1 MNRFQSVLSSRK
13 LQKALPWIAG
23 GVLALGVITFLQ
35 VLNSPD
41 KEAAPTQQNVA
52 AQVAKEPKTV
62 PPEPEAKKLV
72 TQFLNT
78 AVDRDGS
85 MAVARKKLDAAW
97 KISSPNVR
105 GGLTKREWLT
115 GNIPVVP
122 YDVSSVERAP
132 VRLDWSYPN
141 EASFAV
147 MLLPKGN
154 KSAEKPQTF
163 FITVKKFGK
172 GANARWMVDYFAPY
186 APPVVP
192 DAMTD

>member
-1 MNRFQSVLSSRK
+1 VNRFQSVLSSRK
-13 LQKALPWIAG
+13 LQQALPWIAG

-35 VLNSPD
+35 VLNRPED
-41 KEAAPTQQNVA
+41 DPVPTQRVA

-62 PPEPEAKKLV
+62 PPSPEARRLV
-72 TQFLNT
+72 SQFLNT

-85 MAVARKKLDAAW
+85 EAVARRKLDAAW
-97 KISSPNVR
+97 KISSPNIR

-122 YDVSSVERAP
+122 YDVSNVERAP
-132 VRLDWSYPN
+132 VRLDWSYPT

-147 MLLPKGN
+147 MLLPKDG
-154 KSAEKPQTF
+154 SSEKPQTF

-186 APPVVP
+186 APPVIP
-192 DAMTD
+192 DALTD

>member
-1 MNRFQSVLSSRK
+1 MNRFQSLLSSRK
-13 LQKALPWIAG
+13 LQRALPWIAG

-41 KEAAPTQQNVA
+41 EKAAPTQNGP

-62 PPEPEAKKLV
+62 PPSPEARRIV
-72 TQFLNT
+72 NQFLNT

-85 MAVARKKLDAAW
+85 MLAARRKLNAAW
-97 KISSPNVR
+97 NISGPNIR
-105 GGLTKREWLT
+105 GGLTKKEWLT

-122 YDVSSVERAP
+122 YDVSNVERAP
-132 VRLDWSYPN
+132 VRLDWSYPS

-147 MLLPKGN
+147 MLLPKNG
-154 KSAEKPQTF
+154 SSEKPQTF

-186 APPVVP
+186 APPVVR
-192 DAMTD
+192 DTLND

>member
-1 MNRFQSVLSSRK
+1 VNRFQSVLSSRK
-13 LQKALPWIAG
+13 LQQALPWIAG

-35 VLNSPD
+35 VLNRPEQ
-41 KEAAPTQQNVA
+41 EAVPPTQNRP
-52 AQVAKEPKTV
+52 AQIAKEPKTV
-62 PPEPEAKKLV
+62 PPSPEARRLV
-72 TQFLNT
+72 SQFLNT

-85 MAVARKKLDAAW
+85 EAVARRKLDRAW
-97 KISSPNVR
+97 QISSPNVR

-122 YDVSSVERAP
+122 YDVSNVDRAP
-132 VRLDWSYPN
+132 VRLDWSYAT

-147 MLLPKGN
+147 MLLPKNG
-154 KSAEKPQTF
+154 SAEKPQTF

-172 GANARWMVDYFAPY
+172 GPKARWMVDYFAPY
-186 APPVVP
+186 APPVIP

>member
-1 MNRFQSVLSSRK
+1 VNRFQSVLSSRK
-13 LQKALPWIAG
+13 LQQALPWIAG

-35 VLNSPD
+35 VLNRPED
-41 KEAAPTQQNVA
+41 DPVPTQRVA

-62 PPEPEAKKLV
+62 PPSPEARRLV
-72 TQFLNT
+72 SQFLNT

-85 MAVARKKLDAAW
+85 DAVLRRKLDAAW
-97 KISSPNVR
+97 KISSPNIR
-105 GGLTKREWLT
+105 GGLTKNEWLT

-132 VRLDWSYPN
+132 VRLDWSYPS

-147 MLLPKGN
+147 MLLPKDG
-154 KSAEKPQTF
+154 SSEKPQTF

-192 DAMTD
+192 DALTD

>member
-1 MNRFQSVLSSRK
+1 MNRLQSVLSSRK
-13 LQKALPWIAG
+13 LQQALPWIAG

-35 VLNSPD
+35 VLNSPE
-41 KEAAPTQQNVA
+41 KETVPTQNVA
-52 AQVAKEPKTV
+52 AQIAKEPKTV
-62 PPEPEAKKLV
+62 PPAPEARRIISR
-72 TQFLNT
+72 FLNT

-85 MAVARKKLDAAW
+85 EAVARRKLDAAW
-97 KISSPNVR
+97 RISGPNVR
-105 GGLTKREWLT
+105 GGLSKKEWLT

-132 VRLDWSYPN
+132 VRLDWSYAN

-147 MLLPKGN
+147 MLLPKDG
-154 KSAEKPQTF
+154 SPEKPQTF

-186 APPVVP
+186 APPVVR
-192 DAMTD
+192 DQLND

>member
-1 MNRFQSVLSSRK
+1 VNRLQSVLSSRK
-13 LQKALPWIAG
+13 LQQALPWIAG

-35 VLNSPD
+35 VLNSPE
-41 KEAAPTQQNVA
+41 KEAVPTQNA
-52 AQVAKEPKTV
+52 PAQVAKEPKTV
-62 PPEPEAKKLV
+62 PPAPEARRLV
-72 TQFLNT
+72 SQFLNT

-85 MAVARKKLDAAW
+85 DAVARKKLDMAW

-132 VRLDWSYPN
+132 VRLDWSYPT

-147 MLLPKGN
+147 MLLPKDG
-154 KSAEKPQTF
+154 SAEKPQTF

-172 GANARWMVDYFAPY
+172 GAKARWMVDYFAPY

-192 DAMTD
+192 DALTD

>member
-13 LQKALPWIAG
+13 LQQALPWIAG
-23 GVLALGVITFLQ
+23 GILALGVITFLQ
-35 VLNSPD
+35 VLNSPE
-41 KEAAPTQQNVA
+41 KEKAAPTTNA
-52 AQVAKEPKTV
+52 PAQIANEPKTV
-62 PPEPEAKKLV
+62 PPTPEARRMV
-72 TQFLNT
+72 SQFLNT

-85 MAVARKKLDAAW
+85 EAVARKKLDAAW
-97 KISSPNVR
+97 KISGPNIR

-122 YDVSSVERAP
+122 YDVSNVDRAP

-147 MLLPKGN
+147 MLLPKDG
-154 KSAEKPQTF
+154 SPEKPQTF

-186 APPVVP
+186 APPVVR
-192 DAMTD
+192 DTLND

>member
-1 MNRFQSVLSSRK
+1 VNRFQSILSSRK
-13 LQKALPWIAG
+13 LQRALPWIAG

-41 KEAAPTQQNVA
+41 KDPAPTQNA
-52 AQVAKEPKTV
+52 PAQVAKEPKTV
-62 PPEPEAKKLV
+62 PPSPQARKLV
-72 TQFLNT
+72 SQFLNT

-85 MAVARKKLDAAW
+85 MAAARRKLEAAW

-105 GGLTKREWLT
+105 GGLSKKEWLT

-122 YDVSSVERAP
+122 YDVSNVERAP

-147 MLLPKGN
+147 MLLPKNG
-154 KSAEKPQTF
+154 SSEKPQTF
-163 FITVKKFGK
+163 FITVKKYGK

-192 DAMTD
+192 DALTD

>member
-1 MNRFQSVLSSRK
+1 MNRLQSALSSRK
-13 LQKALPWIAG
+13 LQQALPWIAG

-35 VLNSPD
+35 VLNSPE
-41 KEAAPTQQNVA
+41 KEEAVPTQRGA

-62 PPEPEAKKLV
+62 PPAPEARRIV
-72 TQFLNT
+72 NQFLKT
-78 AVDRDGS
+78 AVDRDGNE
-85 MAVARKKLDAAW
+85 AAARKKLDAAW
-97 KISSPNVR
+97 RISSPNVR

-132 VRLDWSYPN
+132 VRLDWSYEN

-147 MLLPKGN
+147 MLLPKDG
-154 KSAEKPQTF
+154 SAEKPQTF

-172 GANARWMVDYFAPY
+172 GANARWLVDYFAPY
-186 APPVVP
+186 APPAVP
-192 DAMTD
+192 DALTD

>member
-1 MNRFQSVLSSRK
+1 MSRFQSVLSSRK
-13 LQKALPWIAG
+13 LQQALPWIAG

-35 VLNSPD
+35 VLNSPE
-41 KEAAPTQQNVA
+41 KETVPTQNVA
-52 AQVAKEPKTV
+52 AQIAKEPKTV
-62 PPEPEAKKLV
+62 PPSPEAKALV
-72 TQFLNT
+72 NQFLNT

-85 MAVARKKLDAAW
+85 EAAARRKLNAAW
-97 KISSPNVR
+97 KISGPNIR

-132 VRLDWSYPN
+132 VRLDWSYAN

-147 MLLPKGN
+147 MLLPKDG
-154 KSAEKPQTF
+154 SPEKPQTF

-186 APPVVP
+186 APPVVR
-192 DAMTD
+192 DQLND

>member
-1 MNRFQSVLSSRK
+1 MNRLQSVLSSRK
-13 LQKALPWIAG
+13 LQQALPWIAG

-35 VLNSPD
+35 VLNRPE
-41 KEAAPTQQNVA
+41 KESVPTQNVA

-62 PPEPEAKKLV
+62 PPSPEARRLV
-72 TQFLNT
+72 SQFLNT

-85 MAVARKKLDAAW
+85 ETVARRKLDAAW
-97 KISSPNVR
+97 KISGPNIR

-122 YDVSSVERAP
+122 YDVSDVERAP
-132 VRLDWSYPN
+132 VRLDWSYPS

-147 MLLPKGN
+147 MLLPRDG
-154 KSAEKPQTF
+154 SPEKPQTF

-172 GANARWMVDYFAPY
+172 GAKARWMVDYFAPY
-186 APPVVP
+186 APPVVR
-192 DAMTD
+192 DTLTD

>member
-13 LQKALPWIAG
+13 LQQALPWIAG

-41 KEAAPTQQNVA
+41 KEAAPARNNVN
-52 AQVAKEPKTV
+52 AQVAKEPRTV
-62 PPEPEAKKLV
+62 VPDPKARRLV
-72 TQFLNT
+72 SQFLNT

-85 MAVARKKLDAAW
+85 EAVARRKLDAAW
-97 KISSPNVR
+97 KISGPNIR
-105 GGLTKREWLT
+105 GGLTKKEWLT

-122 YDVSSVERAP
+122 YDVSSVQRAP
-132 VRLDWSYPN
+132 VRLDWSYPS

-147 MLLPKGN
+147 MLLPKDG
-154 KSAEKPQTF
+154 SPEKPQTF

-186 APPVVP
+186 APPVVR
-192 DAMTD
+192 DTLND

>member
-1 MNRFQSVLSSRK
+1 VKRFQSVLSSRK
-13 LQKALPWIAG
+13 LQQALPWIAG

-35 VLNSPD
+35 VLNRPD
-41 KEAAPTQQNVA
+41 KEAAPTQNRP
-52 AQVAKEPKTV
+52 AQVAKEPRTV
-62 PPEPEAKKLV
+62 PPSPEAKRLV

-78 AVDRDGS
+78 AVDRDGP
-85 MAVARKKLDAAW
+85 MTVARKKLDAAW
-97 KISSPNVR
+97 NISSPNLR
-105 GGLTKREWLT
+105 GGLSKREWLT

-122 YDVSSVERAP
+122 YDVSNTERAP
-132 VRLDWSYPN
+132 VRLDWSYPD

-147 MLLPKGN
+147 MLLPKD

-192 DAMTD
+192 DALTD

>member
-1 MNRFQSVLSSRK
+1 VNRFQSVLSSRK
-13 LQKALPWIAG
+13 LQQALPWIAG

-35 VLNSPD
+35 VLNRPED
-41 KEAAPTQQNVA
+41 DPAPTQRAA

-62 PPEPEAKKLV
+62 PPSPEARRLV
-72 TQFLNT
+72 SQFLNT

-85 MAVARKKLDAAW
+85 EAVARRKLDAAW
-97 KISSPNVR
+97 KISSPNLR

-122 YDVSSVERAP
+122 YDVSNVERAP
-132 VRLDWSYPN
+132 VRLDWSYPS

-147 MLLPKGN
+147 MLLPKDG
-154 KSAEKPQTF
+154 STEKPQTF

-192 DAMTD
+192 DALTD

>member
-13 LQKALPWIAG
+13 LQQALPWIAG

-35 VLNSPD
+35 VLNSPE
-41 KEAAPTQQNVA
+41 KEATPTQNVA

-62 PPEPEAKKLV
+62 PPSPEARKLV
-72 TQFLNT
+72 SQFLNT

-85 MAVARKKLDAAW
+85 EAVARRKLDRAW
-97 KISSPNVR
+97 AISGPNVR

-132 VRLDWSYPN
+132 VRLDWSYAN
-141 EASFAV
+141 EAAFAV
-147 MLLPKGN
+147 MLLPKDG
-154 KSAEKPQTF
+154 SPEKPQTF

-186 APPVVP
+186 APPVVR
-192 DAMTD
+192 DTLND

>member
-13 LQKALPWIAG
+13 LQQALPWIAG

-35 VLNSPD
+35 VLNSPE
-41 KEAAPTQQNVA
+41 KETVPTQNVA
-52 AQVAKEPKTV
+52 AQIAKEPKTV
-62 PPEPEAKKLV
+62 PPAPEARRIV
-72 TQFLNT
+72 SQFLNT

-85 MAVARKKLDAAW
+85 ASVARRKLDAAW
-97 KISSPNVR
+97 KISGPNVR
-105 GGLTKREWLT
+105 GGLSKKEWLT

-132 VRLDWSYPN
+132 VRLDWSYAN

-147 MLLPKGN
+147 MLLPKDG
-154 KSAEKPQTF
+154 SPEKPQTF

-186 APPVVP
+186 APPVVR
-192 DAMTD
+192 DTLND

>member
-1 MNRFQSVLSSRK
+1 M
-13 LQKALPWIAG
+13 
-23 GVLALGVITFLQ
+23 LALGVITFLQ

-41 KEAAPTQQNVA
+41 KEAAPTTNRP
-52 AQVAKEPKTV
+52 AQFAKEPKTV
-62 PPEPEAKKLV
+62 PPAPEARRIV
-72 TQFLNT
+72 SQFLNT

-85 MAVARKKLDAAW
+85 EAIARRKLDAAW
-97 KISSPNVR
+97 KIAGPNVR
-105 GGLTKREWLT
+105 GGLSKKEWLT

-132 VRLDWSYPN
+132 VRLDWSYAN

-147 MLLPKGN
+147 MLLPKDG
-154 KSAEKPQTF
+154 SPEKPQTF

-186 APPVVP
+186 APPVVR
-192 DAMTD
+192 DQLND